1 LIGNRPISL
10 TGNAANVM
18 CHLANLLTEKIMD
31 EKSDKLLILD
41 LDETLIH
48 ATEKV
53 LEVSAN
59 FQFDKYFVHKRPY
72 LDKFLLDIAK
82 HFAIG
87 IWSSADDIYV
97 TEIVKNIKPDN
108 IDFEIIWGR
117 SRCSLKRDYN
127 LDDYYFEKR
136 LDKLKKK
143 GFRLEQ
149 IIIVDDTPEKSRNNY
164 GNAIYIKEFTG
175 DKTDEELKYLYDYL
189 LTLKNVDN
197 VRRIEKRGW
206 RTNKSDT

>member
-1 LIGNRPISL
+1 
-10 TGNAANVM
+10 
-18 CHLANLLTEKIMD
+18 MD

-48 ATEKV
+48 ATEKE
-53 LEVSAN
+53 LEFSAD
-59 FQFDKYFVHKRPY
+59 FYFDKYFIHKRPH
-72 LDKFLLDIAK
+72 LDKFLEDISK

-97 TEIVKNIKPDN
+97 TEIVKNIQPAN
-108 IDFEIIWGR
+108 VEFEIIWGR
-117 SRCSLKRDYN
+117 SRCSLKRDFN
-127 LDDYYFEKR
+127 LDNYYFEKR

-164 GNAIYIKEFTG
+164 GNAIYIKEFSG
-175 DKTDEELKYLYDYL
+175 DTTDEELKHLYDYL
-189 LTLKNVDN
+189 LALKKVDN
-197 VRRIEKRGW
+197 VRKIEKRGW
-206 RTNKSDT
+206 RANKSGT